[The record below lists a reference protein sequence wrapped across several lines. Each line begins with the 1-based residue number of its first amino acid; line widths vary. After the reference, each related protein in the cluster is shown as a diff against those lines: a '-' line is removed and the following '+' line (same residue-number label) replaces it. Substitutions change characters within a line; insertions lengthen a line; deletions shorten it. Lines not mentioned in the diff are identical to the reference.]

1 MVLKKATIKG
11 DNKKNQMDTILRKNI
26 NQVGYV
32 DWTVRDFYSF
42 KTEYGV
48 TYNAYPI
55 QDDNSVL
62 IDTVKKPYASRLGH
76 LHLTVV

>member
-32 DWTVRDFYSF
+32 DWTVRDFFSF
-42 KTEYGV
+42 KTEHGV
-48 TYNAYPI
+48 TYNAYIRYKMII
-55 QDDNSVL
+55 QC
-62 IDTVKKPYASRLGH
+62 
-76 LHLTVV
+76 